1 MYLNVRIIEHKRT
14 YNKAVQ
20 CSTWNTLTKWKPGLL
35 PLRQL
40 SHRLGNLRQ
49 PGIGGAAPQ
58 PQFVI
63 DGGSAAYHGSG
74 GNVVRDAAL
83 RYGYGSVAYFFVA
96 AYAYL
101 SGQDYVVAYFG
112 GAGQAYLG
120 ADERVVAYGAAVAY
134 VDEVV

>member
-1 MYLNVRIIEHKRT
+1 
-14 YNKAVQ
+14 
-20 CSTWNTLTKWKPGLL
+20 
-35 PLRQL
+35 
-40 SHRLGNLRQ
+40 
-49 PGIGGAAPQ
+49 
-58 PQFVI
+58 VI

-83 RYGYGSVAYFFVA
+83 RYGYGSVAYFYVA